1 MVPIL
6 ATTSPRRTKIK
17 LNAGCTEMISVPI
30 GVLRV
35 TKKWLLKSVPI
46 TVISTGLNSDS
57 SVLTMVPGLPSISP
71 KFDAYSIFYSV
82 RRGFLVFARNCAN
95 CHGMIYKKYD
105 ALLDKAYK
113 QLELAVS
120 IETLRIAA

>member
-1 MVPIL
+1 
-6 ATTSPRRTKIK
+6 
-17 LNAGCTEMISVPI
+17 
-30 GVLRV
+30 
-35 TKKWLLKSVPI
+35 
-46 TVISTGLNSDS
+46 
-57 SVLTMVPGLPSISP
+57 MVPGLPFHLL
-71 KFDAYSIFYSV
+71 KFDGLFNFYSV

-120 IETLRIAA
+120 IETPRIPSEKYW

>member
-1 MVPIL
+1 MP
-6 ATTSPRRTKIK
+6 IK
-17 LNAGCTEMISVPI
+17 LNAGCTEMILVPI

-35 TKKWLLKSVPI
+35 TKKWSLKSVPT

-57 SVLTMVPGLPSISP
+57 SVLTMVPGLPLNVLYLM
-71 KFDAYSIFYSV
+71 AYSIYSV

-120 IETLRIAA
+120 IEIPCD